1 MIETPKPNLLDK
13 IVTAINPTAGMRR
26 LQARGMM
33 AFYGAYTGARR
44 DRRGTREWFTSRGN
58 ADADTLLDLWELR
71 ARSRDLVR
79 NAPIATGAVNTVVA
93 NAVGTGLTLQPTPD
107 LDALGW
113 NPKRAAKWIALVES
127 EFKLWAE
134 SFDCD
139 VTRTQNF
146 AGMQDLALRTTL
158 ESGDSF
164 ALLPFVARDNN
175 PYSLAVQILEA
186 DRIANPPGLMD
197 GGRPQGS
204 NNRCWG
210 GVEVD
215 MPGAP
220 IAYHIRR
227 QHPGALNPAGSDLY
241 ASDRVEAFGKK
252 TGRRNVLHIFDR
264 KRPEQKRGVP
274 YLAPVIE
281 TLKQLDRY
289 TESEI
294 MRAVVSSMFTVFVTT
309 DTGQDG
315 LGQAPEASSSTNPN
329 AELKMGN
336 GSILDLRPGEKVDFA
351 DPKSPNPV
359 FDVFVQSIFRQI
371 GVSLEIPFEVLVK
384 HFTASY
390 SAARAALMEA
400 WRFYLNRRT
409 FISTYFCQPI
419 YEAWMEEAVALGR
432 ISAPGFF
439 SDPMIR
445 RAYLSA
451 EWIGDAPGTID
462 PKKEVEAATS
472 RVALGISSRQ
482 LECMQL
488 TGKNWDDVN
497 RQLAL
502 EKEERVKSGLEPAL
516 TQATTDSSGSD
527 GGKPQDNQQQ
537 DDGGNDTEK
546 S

>member
-1 MIETPKPNLLDK
+1 LIETPKPNLLDK

-107 LDALGW
+107 LAALGW
-113 NPKRAAKWIALVES
+113 TDKRGAKWIAEVES
-127 EFKLWAE
+127 EFKLWAD

-146 AGMQDLALRTTL
+146 SGMQDLALRSTL
-158 ESGDSF
+158 ESGDVF
-164 ALLPFVARDNN
+164 ALLPFVSRDHS
-175 PYSLAVQILEA
+175 PYSLAVQLLEA
-186 DRIANPPGLMD
+186 DRVRNPLGAME
-197 GGRPQGS
+197 GGKIDGS
-204 NNRCWG
+204 NNRCWS

-215 MPGAP
+215 MAGAP
-220 IAYHIRR
+220 VSYIIMR
-227 QHPGALNPAGSDLY
+227 QHPGALNPAGQDLY
-241 ASDRVEAFGKK
+241 KWDRVAAFGQK

-264 KRPEQKRGVP
+264 RRPEQKRGVP

-289 TESEI
+289 TEAEI
-294 MRAVVSSMFTVFVTT
+294 MAAVISSMFTVFVKT

-315 LGQAPEASSSTNPN
+315 IGQAPEAAPSNQPN
-329 AELKMGN
+329 AELKMGT
-336 GSILDLRPGEKVDFA
+336 GSILDLRPGEDVSFA
-351 DPKSPNPV
+351 DPKRPNPV
-359 FDVFVQSIFRQI
+359 FDSFVQSIFRQI

-409 FISTYFCQPI
+409 FISAYFCQPI

-439 SDPMIR
+439 GDPMIR

-462 PKKEVEAATS
+462 PKKEVEAATG
-472 RVALGISSRQ
+472 RVALGISSRKI
-482 LECMQL
+482 ECMQL

-502 EKEERVKSGLEPAL
+502 EKDERVKSGLEPAI
-516 TQATTDSSGSD
+516 TVATTDSSGS
-527 GGKPQDNQQQ
+527 GGGNGQDNQQQ
-537 DDGGNDTEK
+537 DNGGNDTEK
-546 S
+546 A

>member
-1 MIETPKPNLLDK
+1 MEIPKPNLLDK
-13 IVTAINPTAGMRR
+13 IVSAVNPAAGVRR

-107 LDALGW
+107 LEALGW
-113 NPKRAAKWIALVES
+113 TAKRGAKWTAQVES

-139 VTRTQNF
+139 ATRTQNF
-146 AGMQDLALRTTL
+146 AGMQDLALRSTL
-158 ESGDSF
+158 ESGDVF
-164 ALLPFVARDNN
+164 ALLPFISRDHS
-175 PYSLAVQILEA
+175 PYSLAIQILEA
-186 DRIANPPGLMD
+186 DRVRNPLGAME
-197 GGRPQGS
+197 GGKIQGS

-215 MPGAP
+215 LAGAP
-220 IAYHIRR
+220 VSYILMR
-227 QHPGALNPAGSDLY
+227 QHPGALNPSGADLY
-241 ASDRVEAFGKK
+241 AWDRVQAFGAK
-252 TGRRNVLHIFDR
+252 TGRRNMLHVFDR
-264 KRPEQKRGVP
+264 RRPELKRGVP

-294 MRAVVSSMFTVFVTT
+294 MRAVVSSFFTVFVRTE
-309 DTGQDG
+309 TGEG
-315 LGQAPEASSSTNPN
+315 LQQAPEASPSSNPS

-336 GSILDLRPGEKVDFA
+336 GSILDLRPGEDVTFA

-409 FISTYFCQPI
+409 FIATYFCQPV
-419 YEAWMEEAVALGR
+419 YEAWMEEAVGLGR

-439 SDPMIR
+439 SDPLIR

-462 PKKEVEAATS
+462 PKKEVEAATG
-472 RVALGISSRQ
+472 RVALGISTRK

-502 EKEERVKSGLEPAL
+502 EKDERVKSGLEPAL
-516 TQATTDSSGSD
+516 TVATTDSSGS
-527 GGKPQDNQQQ
+527 GSGNSQDNQQQ
-537 DDGGNDTEK
+537 DNGGNDTEK